1 MNSAELGKKIKE
13 ARIARKM
20 TQSEVVGTF
29 ITRNML
35 SQIESGTATPSI
47 KTLEYLSHVLD
58 IPLFQLIPDQKDDSI
73 TVLNRAKK
81 YLSEGSYD
89 KILEMEE
96 AYPPELQDEFRALFA
111 KAGLKLA
118 KQQLRSGVYQDA
130 ARLSQKAMEYAEQGI
145 YANPTVKSESIMIL
159 NQAASRL
166 SMEFHED
173 SLTLQKNK

>member
-47 KTLEYLSHVLD
+47 KTLEYLSRVLD

-96 AYPPELQDEFRALFA
+96 GYPPELQDEFRAIFA
-111 KAGLKLA
+111 KAGLRLA
-118 KQQLRSGVYQDA
+118 KQQLRSGCYKDA

-159 NQAASRL
+159 NQAASKL
-166 SMEFHED
+166 SLEFHED
-173 SLTLQKNK
+173 SH